1 MEYDSMA
8 TNHREACE
16 SLSAANDA
24 AGDTL
29 RENYSA
35 TSALIGIGYAL
46 LALADTINV
55 AIEKAE

>member
-1 MEYDSMA
+1 MA